1 MKDQVEISLYVRSS
15 SVNDGEKIRGSS
27 EGLEEMVE
35 ILFCLRMRRHR
46 LGKVVR
52 DCKEE
57 MEVIKLS
64 SRISE
69 VRVGFNEWAERL
81 V

>member
-1 MKDQVEISLYVRSS
+1 MRSS
-15 SVNDGEKIRGSS
+15 SVKDGEKTRGSL

-35 ILFCLRMRRHR
+35 ILFCLRMRRRR

-57 MEVIKLS
+57 MEVMRLS
-64 SRISE
+64 SRIKE
-69 VRVGFNEWAERL
+69 VRVGFSEWEER
-81 V
+81 VV